1 MEAVMKTKAK
11 LSLSL
16 LALGLLPLL
25 AQAGHGWRD
34 EHRGRG
40 HNRDQYRNGDY
51 ARVVHVQPLLERV
64 RYREPVQ
71 ECWTEDRYRGD
82 SYRSGY
88 RSDPTGAAIV
98 GGAVGAI
105 VGSHIGRGDGRT
117 AATLGGAVVGAA
129 LGSEIARND
138 ARRGYSEP
146 RYREVERCHTRHQER
161 YDERIVGYRVT
172 YDYNGRRQVTTLPY
186 DPGRYLQVAVNV
198 HPVR

>member
-1 MEAVMKTKAK
+1 MMEAVMKTKAK
-11 LSLSL
+11 FSLTL
-16 LALGLLPLL
+16 LALGLLPLV
-25 AQAGHGWRD
+25 AQADHGRRD

-40 HNRDQYRNGDY
+40 YDRNRGADY
-51 ARVVHVQPLLERV
+51 ARVLHVQPLLERV

-82 SYRSGY
+82 SYRAGY

-98 GGAVGAI
+98 GGAIGAI

-129 LGSEIARND
+129 LGSEAARND
-138 ARRGYSEP
+138 SRREYREP
-146 RYREVERCHTRHQER
+146 RYETVERCRTRNESR

-172 YDYNGRRQVTTLPY
+172 YEYNGLRQVTNLPY